1 MLFWIIVASIVLG
14 VKPSRRNLY
23 ILTGVVALISILG
36 FAFGASQAGIPLTPD
51 VLAAF
56 GISLAIWLAV
66 YLVIGF
72 VIIWIRG
79 GSAEG
84 DAAKGKKLDKE
95 MERIRAE
102 IAARDTQPPAAS

>member
-56 GISLAIWLAV
+56 GIGLAMWLAV

-72 VIIWIRG
+72 VIIWLRG

-84 DAAKGKKLDKE
+84 DAAKGKKLDRE

-102 IAARDTQPPAAS
+102 LAARDTQPPAAS